1 MTSYN
6 LPTSPTA
13 SRFGWPKHTRED
25 EFDKLKKTSNL
36 PTHRTE
42 FQGKVED
49 FPIIRIPIGL
59 PKYRL
64 ANGRTTSSQEEY
76 LAKYPD
82 TRRDLFSG
90 DPELLDA
97 QEIQHSLLFDLS
109 KQAGLF
115 EYFKDVNNTDNVS
128 VNLDDIA
135 LRIACNVGEVN
146 LSISQ
151 LQNLTVGSC
160 INLGNLLPTV
170 KLTANGVSFA
180 EGLLVEVDGRIGV
193 KVINIIKTGLM

>member
-1 MTSYN
+1 MELDNKEKENSLLDSKKKNYFEDDFEDDFDIEEDDVDDFEDDNNFDEYEEDDFNLEDKFESENKDEIAENYN
-6 LPTSPTA
+6 TKNDLENELINQS
-13 SRFGWPKHTRED
+13 
-25 EFDKLKKTSNL
+25 LTSNNNSN
-36 PTHRTE
+36 
-42 FQGKVED
+42 D
-49 FPIIRIPIGL
+49 
-59 PKYRL
+59 
-64 ANGRTTSSQEEY
+64 
-76 LAKYPD
+76 
-82 TRRDLFSG
+82 
-90 DPELLDA
+90 
-97 QEIQHSLLFDLS
+97 
-109 KQAGLF
+109 
-115 EYFKDVNNTDNVS
+115 FKDVNNTDNVS

>member
-1 MTSYN
+1 MELDNKEKENFLLNSKKKNYFDDDFEDDFDIEEDDDDDDFEDDNHFDDYEEDGENFNLEDKFESENKDEINENYN
-6 LPTSPTA
+6 TKDDLESELINQ
-13 SRFGWPKHTRED
+13 S
-25 EFDKLKKTSNL
+25 LISNNNSN
-36 PTHRTE
+36 
-42 FQGKVED
+42 D
-49 FPIIRIPIGL
+49 
-59 PKYRL
+59 
-64 ANGRTTSSQEEY
+64 
-76 LAKYPD
+76 
-82 TRRDLFSG
+82 
-90 DPELLDA
+90 
-97 QEIQHSLLFDLS
+97 
-109 KQAGLF
+109 
-115 EYFKDVNNTDNVS
+115 FKDIKDTNNVS

-160 INLGNLLPTV
+160 INLGSLLPTV